1 MYICILNLYKTKTN
15 TMEKITAKFNSRC
28 NSTGLP
34 LKKGEQIY
42 YDRQAKKAYHIT
54 DQLAAK
60 RYNDS
65 VDTNTSNLI
74 SAQEEAYFDNFC
86 QNNNI

>member
-1 MYICILNLYKTKTN
+1 
-15 TMEKITAKFNSRC
+15 MEKITAKFNSRC

-60 RYNDS
+60 RYNE